1 MGQLSV
7 AGNKLSAVL
16 TSLAGV
22 DKLSKKLEMDEEC
35 FVPEGLGYTIEPFEE
50 EEKVCLIFLL
60 NHF

>member
-35 FVPEGLGYTIEPFEE
+35 FVPEGLGYTIELFEE
-50 EEKVCLIFLL
+50 EEKVCLIFHL